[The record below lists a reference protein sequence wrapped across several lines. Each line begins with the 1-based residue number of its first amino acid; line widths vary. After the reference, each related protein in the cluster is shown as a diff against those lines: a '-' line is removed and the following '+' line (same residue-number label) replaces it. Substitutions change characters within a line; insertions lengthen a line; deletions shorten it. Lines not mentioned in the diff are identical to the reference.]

1 MEEGQLVSF
10 EERCVVVDHG
20 LRELCYG
27 GCGADGEGAEADAA
41 HKDIGGVLGHADTG
55 EAATGNLV
63 RCEDGAA
70 VKSHRLGD
78 VHLDDTEIGLDEG
91 IVGVHTD
98 RQVFEPTAEHGI
110 ELAVDGTEIRPLG
123 ADAHLPCGAERCCGF
138 DWQFTNDGSRLCLTV
153 KHLTHFTTDA
163 SINSID
169 FCHNVFPF
177 CF

>member
-1 MEEGQLVSF
+1 M
-10 EERCVVVDHG
+10 
-20 LRELCYG
+20 RELCHG
-27 GCGADGEGAEADAA
+27 GCRADGEGAEGNATDQLVVA
-41 HKDIGGVLGHADTG
+41 VLGHADAG
-55 EAATGNLV
+55 EAATGDLI
-63 RCEDGAA
+63 RGKDGTAI
-70 VKSHRLGD
+70 KSHQLGD
-78 VHLDDTEIGLDEG
+78 VDLDDTEVGLDEG

-123 ADAHLPCGAERCCGF
+123 ADAHLSCGAERCCGF

-163 SINSID
+163 SINSMD